1 MALFSKISIVLFA
14 LLACTSNP
22 NIITLA
28 PKSFQQEL
36 NKQASKNFID
46 VRTQGEAARG
56 MIAGAILIDISS
68 SDFES
73 KLQKLDK
80 NKATFV
86 YCASGIRS
94 KRAASQLLKLGFK
107 KVYNLDGGI
116 IAWSEEGLPIK

>member
-1 MALFSKISIVLFA
+1 MALFSKISIILFA

-73 KLQKLDK
+73 KVQKLDK

-94 KRAASQLLKLGFK
+94 KRAASQLLKLGYK

-116 IAWSEEGLPIK
+116 IAWSEEGLPTK